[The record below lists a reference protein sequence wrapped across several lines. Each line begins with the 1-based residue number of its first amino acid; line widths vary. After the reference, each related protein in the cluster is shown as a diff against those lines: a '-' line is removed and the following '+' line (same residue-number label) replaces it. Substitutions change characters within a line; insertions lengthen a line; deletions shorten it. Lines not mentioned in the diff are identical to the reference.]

1 MDELHHKLEI
11 TYQERT
17 KLAHDIQNL
26 KLKADD
32 GTALILRDSND
43 LRFELRRQKNLLAAK
58 VIANAILKGV
68 KSWKKANF

>member
-1 MDELHHKLEI
+1 MDELHHKLET
-11 TYQERT
+11 TYQERV

-43 LRFELRRQKNLLAAK
+43 LRFELRR
-58 VIANAILKGV
+58 
-68 KSWKKANF
+68 